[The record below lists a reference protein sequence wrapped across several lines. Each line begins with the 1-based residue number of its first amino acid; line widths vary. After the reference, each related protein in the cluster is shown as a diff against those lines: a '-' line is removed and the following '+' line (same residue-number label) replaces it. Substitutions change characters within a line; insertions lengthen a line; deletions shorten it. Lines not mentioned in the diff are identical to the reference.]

1 MVVEAEAG
9 GGAGRRSFVASAVAG
24 SREVGEAEIRTG
36 LTGWVGDFFWAA
48 GWANLVEGS
57 RAEPRA

>member
-9 GGAGRRSFVASAVAG
+9 GGAGRRSFVASAVG
-24 SREVGEAEIRTG
+24 REVGEAEIRTG